1 MREDRASYFLEL
13 FYLSHIEVT
22 QYMKPVSS
30 LGELSYLD
38 VDDSFFF
45 CFFFLGKNLFFLS
58 TLAYFVI

>member
-30 LGELSYLD
+30 LDGLSYLD

-45 CFFFLGKNLFFLS
+45 
-58 TLAYFVI
+58 FVFSF